1 MDHEMTDE
9 STSTKNIK
17 SHITLKSYIN
27 QYSGHQRFMRLIS
40 IIDRAAAANLTDH
53 QF

>member
-9 STSTKNIK
+9 STSTKNTK
-17 SHITLKSYIN
+17 HISLKSYIN

-40 IIDRAAAANLTDH
+40 IIDRAATANLADY
-53 QF
+53 